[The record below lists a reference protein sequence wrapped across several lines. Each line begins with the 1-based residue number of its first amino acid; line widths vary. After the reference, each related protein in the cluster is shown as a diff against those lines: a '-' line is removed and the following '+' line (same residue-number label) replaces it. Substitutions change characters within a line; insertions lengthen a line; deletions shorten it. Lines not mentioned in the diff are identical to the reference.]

1 MTECT
6 DKIYTYSEVMNDVTE
21 QKKML
26 MADRKQN
33 KTVSIQPPPPPP
45 PTLCSLHSV
54 VAPRQ
59 SWAVSQHHRQSP
71 SPYHAPYPLRVGQI
85 GQGGG
90 QYYLENL

>member
-1 MTECT
+1 
-6 DKIYTYSEVMNDVTE
+6 MNDVTE

-26 MADRKQN
+26 MADRKHTEAQN
-33 KTVSIQPPPPPP
+33 KTKQVSIQPPPPPP

-85 GQGGG
+85 GRGGS